1 VRQLNKYF
9 APGTGASGSESIKFN
24 FHHDH
29 AAAVTVPDA
38 HLLFSGDYARSGAD
52 LVISDQAH
60 RFVVPSYFAGDKRPM
75 LVSPEGAPL
84 DARLVDALTGHTAY
98 AQAGA
103 PTSAGKV
110 VGHVV
115 KISGSASIVRNGV
128 AIVANIGDTLYQN
141 DVVQTGSSSTL
152 GMVLDDG
159 SAFNLSANARFM
171 LNDMVYDPA
180 GSSNKSLFTLVQ
192 GAVSFVAGQIAP
204 TGDMEVATP
213 VAVIGIR
220 GTAVLLDIGST
231 DGRVAIS
238 VADQQDGVVHAVQVF
253 RSVPTNVP
261 GVWTAGDQIGTVT
274 SNGPALSVTP
284 GANLQISTQ
293 EISKTPAQVTQEF
306 STFQQVLSTYDAGKQ
321 LYPNLPQHTENL
333 NHDNNSNPTTTRT
346 AAAGS
351 APILPS
357 EPPTTTV
364 FDNATTRTV
373 ADSGGDSAVQA
384 ATSAVSGSAGSG
396 SVTPASQ
403 TQSLATGPIILV
415 KETTPTAPFQISD
428 SGGTINQPSQ
438 TISGTVDV
446 AYVGST
452 VTIFDTYNG
461 VTTSIG
467 TTTVAA
473 GGVWTMS
480 VRLTG
485 EGLHTIVAQDD
496 PANSTSSPVVFTL
509 DTATPTGGTPV
520 LAAAWD
526 SGTSHTDGIT
536 DVTAPTFTVA
546 LGSTVVA
553 GDRVQLLLGGLKWT
567 PGLGPWI
574 AEVKV

>member
-1 VRQLNKYF
+1 
-9 APGTGASGSESIKFN
+9 
-24 FHHDH
+24 
-29 AAAVTVPDA
+29 
-38 HLLFSGDYARSGAD
+38 
-52 LVISDQAH
+52 
-60 RFVVPSYFAGDKRPM
+60 M
-75 LVSPEGAPL
+75 
-84 DARLVDALTGHTAY
+84 
-98 AQAGA
+98 
-103 PTSAGKV
+103 
-110 VGHVV
+110 
-115 KISGSASIVRNGV
+115 SGSASIVRNGV

-333 NHDNNSNPTTTRT
+333 NHDNNPNPSTTRT
-346 AAAGS
+346 AVGS

-373 ADSGGDSAVQA
+373 ADSGGDSTA
-384 ATSAVSGSAGSG
+384 AGRDIGG
-396 SVTPASQ
+396 FWECRKWECYPASQ
-403 TQSLATGPIILV
+403 TQSLEQARLFLSRRPRRLLRSKSAIPAADKSTEPDD
-415 KETTPTAPFQISD
+415 QRN
-428 SGGTINQPSQ
+428 GGR
-438 TISGTVDV
+438 GVC
-446 AYVGST
+446 GST

-461 VTTSIG
+461 VTTSS
-467 TTTVAA
+467 A
-473 GGVWTMS
+473 
-480 VRLTG
+480 RLPWRR
-485 EGLHTIVAQDD
+485 EEC
-496 PANSTSSPVVFTL
+496 
-509 DTATPTGGTPV
+509 
-520 LAAAWD
+520 
-526 SGTSHTDGIT
+526 
-536 DVTAPTFTVA
+536 
-546 LGSTVVA
+546 
-553 GDRVQLLLGGLKWT
+553 
-567 PGLGPWI
+567 GP
-574 AEVKV
+574 

>member
-1 VRQLNKYF
+1 
-9 APGTGASGSESIKFN
+9 ASESIKFN
-24 FHHDH
+24 FHPLSHDH
-29 AAAVTVPDA
+29 ADAVTIPDA
-38 HLLFSGDYARSGAD
+38 HLLFSGDYSRSGAD

-84 DARLVDALTGHTAY
+84 DARLVDALTGHTTY
-98 AQAGA
+98 AQAG
-103 PTSAGKV
+103 PLTSGAKV

-115 KISGSASIVRNGV
+115 KMTGSASIVRNGV
-128 AIVANIGDTLYQN
+128 AIVVNIGDTLYQN

-171 LNDMVYDPA
+171 LNDLVYDPA

-253 RSVPTNVP
+253 RCAPPNPANPLAVC
-261 GVWTAGDQIGTVT
+261 TAGDQIGTVT
-274 SNGPALSVTP
+274 SNGPALSITP

-357 EPPTTTV
+357 EPPATTV
-364 FDNATTRTV
+364 FDNASTRTV
-373 ADSGGDSAVQA
+373 ADSGADSDVQTA
-384 ATSAVSGSAGSG
+384 ASVVSGKVGSG
-396 SVTPASQ
+396 SITPAPQ
-403 TQSLATGPIILV
+403 TLSLETGPIILV

-428 SGGTINQPSQ
+428 SGGTVNQPSQ

-446 AYVGST
+446 TYVGST

-461 VTTSIG
+461 VTTSLG

-536 DVTAPTFTVA
+536 GVTAPTFTVA

-553 GDRVQLLLGGLKWT
+553 GDRVQLLLGGSALAHPVT
-567 PGLGPWI
+567 HTITAADII
-574 AEVKV
+574 AGSV